1 MIREQGEARLQIE
14 QKLREIADAQARHRA
29 GLHRGLNET
38 LHQAAE
44 QQMTSSFARV
54 HPQRLAEFPIVS
66 AQSYFSLLTT
76 TDIGMRIIS
85 SLCRLEHFQPDWN
98 RPI

>member
-38 LHQAAE
+38 ASGRGAADD
-44 QQMTSSFARV
+44 QQFRACAPATFSGISDRV
-54 HPQRLAEFPIVS
+54 
-66 AQSYFSLLTT
+66 
-76 TDIGMRIIS
+76 GRII
-85 SLCRLEHFQPDWN
+85 FQFTDNDGYWHADN
-98 RPI
+98 QFTLPIRAFSA